1 MTNTNS
7 DLASTSLSTTE
18 SPTYDAQQMTEA
30 IALGDEKAPK
40 VDVSSDYEASK
51 EFSVS
56 EIDRTDAGAEA
67 AAAVTSTQFE
77 LSTPTEV
84 EFKAE
89 PTGEPS
95 DFLDMAKSVSSIAA
109 DATPIND
116 DLMQRALELGQPS
129 H

>member
-1 MTNTNS
+1 MSDINTALPNVG
-7 DLASTSLSTTE
+7 LPTVE

-30 IALGDEKAPK
+30 IAVGDEKAPK

-56 EIDRTDAGAEA
+56 EIDRTGAGAEA
-67 AAAVTSTQFE
+67 AAAVTTPQFA
-77 LSTPTEV
+77 LSAPEEV
-84 EFKAE
+84 EFTAP

-95 DFLDMAKSVSSIAA
+95 DFMDMAKSVSPIAG

-116 DLMQRALELGQPS
+116 DLLQKALELGQPS
-129 H
+129 Q